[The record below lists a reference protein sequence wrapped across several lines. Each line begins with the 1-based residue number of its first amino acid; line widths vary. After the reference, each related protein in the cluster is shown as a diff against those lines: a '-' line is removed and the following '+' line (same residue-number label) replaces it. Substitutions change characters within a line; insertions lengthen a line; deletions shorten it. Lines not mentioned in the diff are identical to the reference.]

1 MRRTAGRMIP
11 KAGGGGEEKESRG
24 GRETLTPD
32 WTLQFQFLGMPAGRT
47 GQTIEQLLLLLL
59 EALAI

>member
-11 KAGGGGEEKESRG
+11 KGGGRGEEKESKG
-24 GRETLTPD
+24 GWGTLTPD
-32 WTLQFQFLGMPAGRT
+32 WTLQFQFLGMPAGRA